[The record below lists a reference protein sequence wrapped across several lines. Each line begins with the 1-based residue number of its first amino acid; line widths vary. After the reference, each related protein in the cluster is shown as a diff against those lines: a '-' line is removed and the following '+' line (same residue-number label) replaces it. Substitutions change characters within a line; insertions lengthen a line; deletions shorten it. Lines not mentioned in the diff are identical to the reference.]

1 MDFCVL
7 ANQNTIAMVTHIGVY
22 KNENPYS
29 EPVKINDFKEFVS
42 ICSFREEYLCGD
54 RTGRLYDPQADC
66 FHQLHKGWIFLLERV
81 KESDRVVST
90 GSEDCEIKVFF
101 PNGKGI

>member
-29 EPVKINDFKEFVS
+29 EPVKINDFK
-42 ICSFREEYLCGD
+42 
-54 RTGRLYDPQADC
+54 
-66 FHQLHKGWIFLLERV
+66 
-81 KESDRVVST
+81 
-90 GSEDCEIKVFF
+90 
-101 PNGKGI
+101 